1 MMACSQ
7 ESQPT
12 MNIPAMKTCKT
23 AASHNVLPA
32 KPCKQCAQ
40 AYEVGCNNDGFL
52 LAQNVSC
59 YNIIIR
65 GIIQQET

>member
-1 MMACSQ
+1 MACSQ

-23 AASHNVLPA
+23 AASHDVLPA

-40 AYEVGCNNDGFL
+40 AYEVGCKVMMAFCWL
-52 LAQNVSC
+52 RMSAATISSS
-59 YNIIIR
+59 
-65 GIIQQET
+65 EA